1 MTTFIF
7 ALLLMQMGCN
17 AGTATVLGDST
28 PAPSITSMPGWYQTI
43 YARLRW
49 EDAIGA
55 KKDVME
61 LAQMYQQHPETR
73 FLITML
79 LSDINCRRAQPDTA
93 EIYQP
98 IVPTL
103 IAHLFDSD
111 NKSTRFDAMRVLS
124 NLRPSPPFEILE
136 PAIKLSYWETYAAAT
151 YTPLTV
157 AAMFCKQSKQAIQ
170 ALHDAAAPDQPPE
183 KRVWAFQT
191 IDQAARLE
199 CRGPELIDAVLQGLR
214 SDPVDE
220 IVDKTGDRSFRIDT
234 KPYPGTKP
242 PDPMLLLQQSGRRR
256 SSVPKPNN
264 LNRT

>member
-1 MTTFIF
+1 
-7 ALLLMQMGCN
+7 
-17 AGTATVLGDST
+17 
-28 PAPSITSMPGWYQTI
+28 MPGWYQTI
-43 YARLRW
+43 HARLQW
-49 EDAIGA
+49 EDSLGA

-61 LAQMYQQHPETR
+61 LAQMYEQHPETR

-93 EIYQP
+93 DIYQP

-111 NKSTRFDAMRVLS
+111 NQGTRFDAMRVLS

-136 PAIKLSYWETYAAAT
+136 PAIKLSYWETMPSAT
-151 YTPLTV
+151 YTPLAV

-191 IDQAARLE
+191 IGQAGRLE
-199 CRGPELIDAVLQGLR
+199 CRDPELIDAVLEGLR
-214 SDPVDE
+214 SDPADE
-220 IVDKTGDRSFRIDT
+220 IVDKTGDRSFRVDT
-234 KPYPGTKP
+234 KPYPGTNKRP
-242 PDPMLLLQQSGRRR
+242 PNVVAAAIGATKAFGPDVEQFKQDLVRIAADKTHPLSALNAETALRELQH
-256 SSVPKPNN
+256 
-264 LNRT
+264 